1 MSTMWHSCISN
12 PVLPP
17 PHHHPVEPACCILRP
32 PHILLRL
39 THPPA
44 QNYFLLCIT
53 PFPSVFSN
61 IRNNVTIMLFRRYVT
76 IICPTP
82 TPPLY
87 LHVVACRL
95 CAPLDPLRKP
105 TQGAQEHGPQI
116 RNMQKLRAAEPTPMS
131 AQDTQEPT
139 CTPPS

>member
-1 MSTMWHSCISN
+1 MSTIWHSCISN

-44 QNYFLLCIT
+44 QNFLLCIT
-53 PFPSVFSN
+53 PFPSVFSH
-61 IRNNVTIMLFRRYVT
+61 IRYNVTIMLFRRYVT

-82 TPPLY
+82 TPTPCIFMS
-87 LHVVACRL
+87 LHVDYA
-95 CAPLDPLRKP
+95 LRWIHFVNLRRALRSMRHRSA
-105 TQGAQEHGPQI
+105 TCNE
-116 RNMQKLRAAEPTPMS
+116 LRAAGSTHTS
-131 AQDTQEPT
+131 AQDTQEPS
-139 CTPPS
+139 CTPAS